1 MITKYTVG
9 KYAIVPEK
17 PFRSFE
23 EAVQYIQEKYPEL
36 ERVTIEK
43 FLTPKITD
51 NAADQSRNLSEENSV
66 IDKVDSE
73 AGTTGSKRIKP
84 SINKPG

>member
-1 MITKYTVG
+1 MEYSIG
-9 KYAIVPEK
+9 KYKVVPPK
-17 PFRSFE
+17 LFSTMDK
-23 EAVQYIQEKYPEL
+23 AVEYIQGIYPEL
-36 ERVTIEK
+36 DSETIDQ

-73 AGTTGSKRIKP
+73 AGTTGPKRIKP
-84 SINKPG
+84 STDKPR